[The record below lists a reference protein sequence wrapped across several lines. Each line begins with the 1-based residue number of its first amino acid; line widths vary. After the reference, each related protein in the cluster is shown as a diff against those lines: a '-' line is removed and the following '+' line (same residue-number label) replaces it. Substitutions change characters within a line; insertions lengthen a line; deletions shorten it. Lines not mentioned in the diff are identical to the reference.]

1 MKKLNIAILALFLSF
16 STFAAGGAQLFK
28 LLVNE
33 SGLAELLVKNG
44 IEEAAAANVKT
55 YVKNSILSLTV
66 GNEMPTGEALVQVI
80 KGLDSSTSAD
90 RRIKASLLSVMQKDA
105 DELSKNDVVEAV
117 NNLIFLANRHGV
129 RGSLVIACSQCVGSA
144 LAPHGFKFTFEEV
157 TRSSVRQ
164 LLESNV
170 IPREPRAL
178 SQFISNKMSRLN
190 LGSFSRS
197 SADLVAPE
205 EEKALAI
212 FLALADKGSPATQ
225 AQREFIDSV
234 IEFSKTPG
242 GDVKLLNPD
251 NPHKFW
257 TLFDNSKYTDNVLAG
272 YASILKET
280 AEESKGTVNRQK
292 AFYDV
297 VQRNA
302 GDTAEATERV
312 NALRLKNCFFKK

>member
-1 MKKLNIAILALFLSF
+1 MKKVNVVILSLFLSL
-16 STFAAGGAQLFK
+16 STYAAGGAQLFK

-33 SGLAELLVKNG
+33 SGFAELLVKNG
-44 IEEAAAANVKT
+44 IEEVAAANVKT
-55 YVKNSILSLTV
+55 YVRNSILSLTA
-66 GNEMPTGEALVQVI
+66 GSEMPTAEALVQVI
-80 KGLDSSTSAD
+80 RGLESTGPD
-90 RRIKASLLSVMQKDA
+90 RRIKASLLEIMQKDA

-178 SQFISNKMSRLN
+178 SQFITNKMKRLN
-190 LGSFSRS
+190 LGSFGRS

-257 TLFDNSKYTDNVLAG
+257 TLFDNSKYTDNVLTG

-280 AEESKGTVNRQK
+280 AEEAKGTVNRQK

-302 GDTAEATERV
+302 GNTPEATERV
-312 NALRLKNCFFKK
+312 NALRLKNCFFRK